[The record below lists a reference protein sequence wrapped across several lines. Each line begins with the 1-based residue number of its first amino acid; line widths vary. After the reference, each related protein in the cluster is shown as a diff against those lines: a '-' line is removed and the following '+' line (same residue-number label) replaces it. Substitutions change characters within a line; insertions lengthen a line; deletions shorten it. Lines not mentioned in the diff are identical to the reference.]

1 VCRRVQLLALPP
13 TESWTAA
20 ALSRSDLY
28 TAAVLQHAALLL
40 LLLVSDSTVLVL
52 PTEAVPPSLLQLLH
66 LLTSVHQALLQ
77 QLQQQ
82 PMPEPASEHKGPSI
96 AQLLSSRQQP
106 VQLHV
111 ALQVR
116 APWNVLLTLCPFVL
130 LTLHSTSWAGQH
142 LQGCLRV
149 GLNWCRKVIFAVK
162 SCAPAPSQHTCFN
175 SSAHRAETIH
185 VCL

>member
-1 VCRRVQLLALPP
+1 MQLLALPQ
-13 TESWTAA
+13 TESYAA
-20 ALSRSDLY
+20 ASSSRSDLY

-52 PTEAVPPSLLQLLH
+52 PTDLVPPSLLQLLH

-82 PMPEPASEHKGPSI
+82 PVLEPASEHKGASI

-111 ALQVR
+111 ALQVSR
-116 APWNVLLTLCPFVL
+116 LQIGILMSKAVLVCTCKAVWAEGCPEMV
-130 LTLHSTSWAGQH
+130 Q
-142 LQGCLRV
+142 
-149 GLNWCRKVIFAVK
+149 KVIFAVQC
-162 SCAPAPSQHTCFN
+162 SAPATPSQHTCLN
-175 SSAHRAETIH
+175 SSAHRAETTD
-185 VCL
+185 VCP